1 MIIAK
6 TKYEL
11 NEALGQIS
19 LSPGK
24 LALIPTMGNL
34 HQGHLSLVKLA
45 KLNSSKT
52 ITTIFV
58 NPLQFGKNDDFDN
71 YPRTIEQDIKK
82 LNDEKCDILFLPKS
96 KNEMFPVETEIQQ
109 IKSSNLGKELC
120 GKLRPNHFDG
130 VLTVVHR
137 MFNIIKPDIAVFG
150 AKDYQQ
156 QVLIRNM
163 SKLYFPNLNILTA
176 PIVRSNNGL
185 ALSSRN
191 NYLSNEELDLASNLF
206 KCLQISVDLYHLG
219 ESIETIIKKAKKFLI
234 TKNLVPDYYE
244 IRDELLSPIFNNNQ
258 VGKKVILG
266 SLTIGKTRIIDNIEF
281 KS

>member
-1 MIIAK
+1 
-6 TKYEL
+6 
-11 NEALGQIS
+11 
-19 LSPGK
+19 
-24 LALIPTMGNL
+24 MGNL

-52 ITTIFV
+52 ITTIFI

-82 LNDEKCDILFLPKS
+82 LND
-96 KNEMFPVETEIQQ
+96 EMFPVETEIQQ

-206 KCLQISVDLYHLG
+206 KCLQKSVDLYHLG
-219 ESIETIIKKAKKFLI
+219 ESIETIIKKAKEFLI

>member
-6 TKYEL
+6 TIKDL
-11 NEALGQIS
+11 NSTLYDLS
-19 LSPGK
+19 LKPGK

-34 HQGHLSLVKLA
+34 HDWHLSLIRLA
-45 KLNSSKT
+45 KLHSSKT
-52 ITTIFV
+52 ITSIFV
-58 NPLQFGKNDDFDN
+58 NPLQFGKNEDFDQ
-71 YPRTIEQDIKK
+71 YPRTIKSDIDK
-82 LNDEKCDILFLPKS
+82 LNEIKCDVLFIPNNKIEVFS
-96 KNEMFPVETEIQQ
+96 NQDKIHF
-109 IKSSNLGKELC
+109 IKSGNLGKELC
-120 GKLRPNHFDG
+120 GHIRPNHFDG

-137 MFNIIKPDIAVFG
+137 IFQLINPNIAVFG

-176 PIVRSNNGL
+176 PIVRSNIGL

-206 KCLQISVDLYHLG
+206 KCLQKSVDLYHLG
-219 ESIETIIKKAKKFLI
+219 ESIETIIKKAKEFLI

-244 IRDELLSPIFNNNQ
+244 IRDELLSPIFNSNQ

-281 KS
+281 NS

>member
-1 MIIAK
+1 
-6 TKYEL
+6 
-11 NEALGQIS
+11 
-19 LSPGK
+19 
-24 LALIPTMGNL
+24 MGNL

-52 ITTIFV
+52 ITTIFI

-176 PIVRSNNGL
+176 PIVRSNIGL

-206 KCLQISVDLYHLG
+206 KCLQKSVDLYHLG
-219 ESIETIIKKAKKFLI
+219 ESIETIIKKAKEFLI

-244 IRDELLSPIFNNNQ
+244 IRDELLSPIFNSTQ